1 MDFGGMIVCRQDRR
15 AAGAGILV
23 GTMDAS
29 GIADGRLSISHKG
42 QLDELGSATEFVVTR
57 PPDEID
63 RWRALL
69 QWATEHEKFL
79 SGQVVVVEDASPDTC
94 LALLALRNRVAGE
107 DFPASWTHYSE
118 LWEEGDTEATGEVEN
133 SFGALLSA
141 LVHAELQN
149 VSSQDPE
156 VRSAAL
162 AAAVGKGVAY
172 ASGLLSLG
180 LQPDRIPQNL
190 TGAGRDLQKLHR
202 EARSRLA
209 YERLAYRQVSRSSA
223 RLQLAIHLA
232 GSRRKTLVDA
242 ILFSE
247 TLFTG
252 VMKHFSRSDPDTFTG
267 RGHALQALYR
277 PALKGSGNDI
287 TISTNPAASLDLW
300 ALWAELERLED
311 ERWEAFAAKDDGFV
325 RPRGGTDRKLASH
338 DQKIGISSPSHQPWW
353 DDKGRRT
360 LIAAPRSIVHAGAE
374 HPGSLLTWADV
385 KATLWRC
392 YAPTMGLRV
401 ADRQDRSEAVK
412 ISENSSAVRALRTT
426 LVYGSDISIVDCVRL
441 PGQEDDAIL
450 WSPTLSAMFASIVAT
465 GGVTIDTLPDPSDF
479 DVMEA
484 RGGTIITSEHGVALI
499 ELSTT
504 GDFPAQDLRRA
515 ASDVAAVVGFA
526 RELERSLQSE
536 IRELALASVANEKKG
551 SKRTALRAIYS
562 AKLKAR
568 DIWEKFSRVETDSL
582 VRLFRERCE
591 LRWQAKARLEMA
603 IAELEELERMIVSA
617 SELRA
622 NSLLNN
628 IAIYGLPA
636 SLAGN
641 FLGGLLLL
649 GESGSFEGFSPAV
662 IIAYVV
668 MTLGLTGLLK
678 WWSMNEASRW
688 RMD

>member
-1 MDFGGMIVCRQDRR
+1 MNFGGTIVCRQDHR
-15 AAGAGILV
+15 ACSAGILV

-29 GIADGRLSISHKG
+29 GIVNGKLSISHKG
-42 QLDELGSATEFVVTR
+42 QGEEFGSATEYVNTR
-57 PPDEID
+57 SLDEIEQ
-63 RWRALL
+63 WREFL
-69 QWATEHEKFL
+69 QGGIDQETFL

-94 LALLALRNRVAGE
+94 LALLALRKRMAGE
-107 DFPASWTHYSE
+107 DFPASWTRYSE
-118 LWEEGDTEATGEVEN
+118 HWEEGDTEATGEVEH

-162 AAAVGKGVAY
+162 ASAVGKGVVY
-172 ASGLLSLG
+172 AWGLVSIG

-190 TGAGRDLQKLHR
+190 IGAGRDLQKLHR

-267 RGHALQALYR
+267 RGYALQALYR
-277 PALKGSGNDI
+277 PALKGTGNDI
-287 TISTNPAASLDLW
+287 TISTNPSASLDLW

-311 ERWEAFAAKDDGFV
+311 ERWAVFAETTDGFA
-325 RPRGGTDRKLASH
+325 RPRGGTDRKLVSH
-338 DQKIGISSPSHQPWW
+338 DQKIGTSSPSHQPWW
-353 DDKGRRT
+353 DDKGKRT
-360 LIAAPRSIVHAGAE
+360 LIAAPRSIIHEGAE
-374 HPGSLLTWADV
+374 YPGSLLTWADV
-385 KATLWRC
+385 KAALWRC

-401 ADRQDRSEAVK
+401 TDRRDRSEAVK
-412 ISENSSAVRALRTT
+412 ISENSSKVRALRTT

-465 GGVTIDTLPDPSDF
+465 GGVTIDTLPEPSDF
-479 DVMEA
+479 DVLEA

-504 GDFPAQDLRRA
+504 GDFPAEDLRRA

-526 RELERSLQSE
+526 RDLERSLQSS
-536 IRELALASVANEKKG
+536 IRELALASVANEERG
-551 SKRTALRAIYS
+551 SKRAALRDIYS

-582 VRLFRERCE
+582 VRQFRERCE
-591 LRWQAKARLEMA
+591 VRWQARARLELA

-622 NSLLNN
+622 NSLLNSV
-628 IAIYGLPA
+628 AIYGLPA

-641 FLGGLLLL
+641 FLGGLLLFSD
-649 GESGSFEGFSPAV
+649 SGSFEGVSLAV
-662 IIAYVV
+662 VIAVLSTV
-668 MTLGLTGLLK
+668 ILGAVSFRWL
-678 WWSMNEASRW
+678 SRMEASRW
-688 RMD
+688 RID